1 MALGNHSLDVS
12 VWDRASFGM
21 WAPVFKRLLGRV
33 MTFNNVALCL
43 DQVQRLMRGV
53 CINHVGAFR
62 RDLLVESNFLVLSG
76 TCFNNPG
83 SDVRHVGV
91 VVDVDQ
97 KLSL

>member
-1 MALGNHSLDVS
+1 
-12 VWDRASFGM
+12 
-21 WAPVFKRLLGRV
+21 
-33 MTFNNVALCL
+33 
-43 DQVQRLMRGV
+43 MRGV

-62 RDLLVESNFLVLSG
+62 RALLVESNFLVLSG